1 MTLRM
6 RRIAPTLLVL
16 LLAAAGSAIP
26 ARAALRVVTTVPD
39 LAVLAERV
47 GGPAVEVESLVKG
60 PQDPHFVQARPSHIR
75 TLHDADVF
83 VMVGLELEAGWA
95 PTLLRSARNPDILP
109 GAPGYVDAS
118 AAVAPLEVPGATLDR
133 GAGDVH
139 PYGNPHYLTDPA
151 NGLRVAR
158 LLRDAFA
165 RLDPAQEALFAE
177 RTRAFEREL
186 LTALVGEEAVARFDA
201 EVLLSAVE
209 GERLEA
215 LLGGPPGGW
224 LGAIAPWTGTKVVQD
239 HRVFSYFARR
249 FGLRPVIELEP
260 KPGIAPTT
268 AHTAKVVETV
278 RSAGIPL
285 VLASPYFDPRHAR
298 RVAEQT
304 GARVVTLAHQV
315 GAVDGAEGYLGTVD
329 LNVRRVV
336 EALSR

>member
-1 MTLRM
+1 
-6 RRIAPTLLVL
+6 
-16 LLAAAGSAIP
+16 
-26 ARAALRVVTTVPD
+26 
-39 LAVLAERV
+39 
-47 GGPAVEVESLVKG
+47 
-60 PQDPHFVQARPSHIR
+60 
-75 TLHDADVF
+75 
-83 VMVGLELEAGWA
+83 MVGLDLEAGWA

-118 AAVAPLEVPGATLDR
+118 TAIAPLEVPGATVDR

-139 PYGNPHYLTDPA
+139 PYGNPHYLTDPV
-151 NGLRVAR
+151 NGMRVAR
-158 LLRDAFA
+158 LLRDTFA

-186 LTALVGEEAVARFDA
+186 LTALLGGEAVARFDA

-224 LGAIAPWTGTKVVQD
+224 LGATAPWTGTKVVQD
-239 HRVFSYFARR
+239 HRVFPYFARR

-304 GARVVTLAHQV
+304 GARVVPLAHQV
-315 GAVDGAEGYLGTVD
+315 GAVGGAEGYLGTVD
-329 LNVRRVV
+329 LNVQRVV